1 MKAELNESI
10 EKEMEGLSIEEIF
23 GRLDEIVEHLEDG
36 AVSLEDSFEYYETG
50 MKLVKACSGK
60 LDRVEKQIM
69 VLKGQETEELR

>member
-1 MKAELNESI
+1 MKAEQKGPSA
-10 EKEMEGLSIEEIF
+10 KEMDELSIEEIF
-23 GRLDEIVEHLEDG
+23 GRLDEIMERLEDG
-36 AVSLEDSFEYYETG
+36 AVSLEDSFGYYETG

>member
-1 MKAELNESI
+1 MKAEQKESQ
-10 EKEMEGLSIEEIF
+10 EKELEKLSIEEIC
-23 GRLDEIVEHLEDG
+23 GRLDEIMEHLEDG
-36 AVSLEDSFEYYETG
+36 AVSLEDSFGYYETG

>member
-1 MKAELNESI
+1 MKAELNESVG
-10 EKEMEGLSIEEIF
+10 KEMEELSIEELF
-23 GRLDEIVEHLEDG
+23 GRLEEIMDHLEDG
-36 AVSLEDSFEYYETG
+36 TVSLEDSFGYYETG

>member
-1 MKAELNESI
+1 MKAEQKEPSA
-10 EKEMEGLSIEEIF
+10 KEMDELSIEEIF
-23 GRLDEIVEHLEDG
+23 GQLDEIMERLEDG
-36 AVSLEDSFEYYETG
+36 AVSLEDSFGYYETG